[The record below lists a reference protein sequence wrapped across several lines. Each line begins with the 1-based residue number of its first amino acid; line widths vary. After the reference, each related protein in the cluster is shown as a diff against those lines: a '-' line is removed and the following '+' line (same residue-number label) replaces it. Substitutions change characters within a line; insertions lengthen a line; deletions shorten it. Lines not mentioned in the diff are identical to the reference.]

1 MTSLALW
8 LFFFERTT
16 EYTED
21 AEDDTE
27 GTVDLVATMQ
37 PEALNCP
44 NCGAAVASDRT
55 QCEFCKSRLKT
66 VACPSCLG
74 LMFLGNKFCGHCG
87 EAATEIEVV
96 QDEKAGECPRCKRPM
111 ESLAIDAI
119 PVREC
124 TRCGGIWTGAETF
137 ESICADKEKQSAVLS
152 FISCHPAEIRD
163 QPPISYVPCP
173 DCKQLMNRSNFARS
187 SGVIIDLCKQHGVWF
202 DADELPKLIA
212 FIDKGGLA
220 RSREKE
226 KIALEE
232 ERGRLREEQR
242 KLAMMERRSGSGA
255 YSNDQQGGGFSGVIS
270 KLFDM

>member
-1 MTSLALW
+1 MMES
-8 LFFFERTT
+8 
-16 EYTED
+16 
-21 AEDDTE
+21 
-27 GTVDLVATMQ
+27 
-37 PEALNCP
+37 EALNCP

-87 EAATEIEVV
+87 EAASPVEVLS
-96 QDEKAGECPRCKRPM
+96 DEPAGECPRCKRDL
-111 ESLAIDAI
+111 ESLAIDTT
-119 PVREC
+119 PLREC
-124 TRCGGIWTGAETF
+124 TKCGGIWTSVPTF
-137 ESICADKEKQSAVLS
+137 ESICSDKEQQSAVLS
-152 FISCHPAEIRD
+152 FMSSRPGEIRN
-163 QPPISYVPCP
+163 QPPINYVPCP

-202 DADELPKLIA
+202 DADELPKIID

-232 ERGRLREEQR
+232 ERGRLRDEQR
-242 KLAMMERRSGSGA
+242 KLAMMERRSGGGA
-255 YSNDQQGGGFSGVIS
+255 YSDEQQGGGFSGVIA
-270 KLFDM
+270 KLFDI